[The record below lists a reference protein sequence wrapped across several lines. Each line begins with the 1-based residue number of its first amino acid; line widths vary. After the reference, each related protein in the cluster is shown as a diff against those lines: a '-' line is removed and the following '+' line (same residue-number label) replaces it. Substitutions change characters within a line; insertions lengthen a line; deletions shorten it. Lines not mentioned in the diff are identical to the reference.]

1 MRPDGLERV
10 PVLYLQ
16 GELNEADFGAIRA
29 RMDFRGYG
37 LHAAAPIDPGGVTI
51 AGDVGGMDAL
61 QSEPGVQVVPDGTNG
76 IDGDVLPVR
85 IVDMLQDSLRVD
97 HQTSDFGF
105 TAFYIQLIP
114 AGEA

>member
-1 MRPDGLERV
+1 MERA
-10 PVLYLQ
+10 PVLDI
-16 GELNEADFGAIRA
+16 EAEPDEPDLGVIPAC
-29 RMDFRGYG
+29 MDFRGYG
-37 LHAAAPIDPGGVTI
+37 LHAAAPIDPGGVMI

-61 QSEPGVQVVPDGTNG
+61 QSEPGIQVVPDGTNG

-85 IVDMLQDSLRVD
+85 IVDMLQDSLCVD